1 MMSKECWGNLA
12 DGGCRKRKRK
22 KKEKKKNQIKTLLL
36 IGGVELLVVAG
47 CYRIFLFALCS
58 NSEVLTD
65 WDLIHNVV
73 SQ

>member
-1 MMSKECWGNLA
+1 MEDVGKEKG
-12 DGGCRKRKRK
+12 K
-22 KKEKKKNQIKTLLL
+22 KKRKKKNQIKTLLL
-36 IGGVELLVVAG
+36 IGGVELLVGAG